1 VTVDLD
7 REPEEKT
14 GQEEEGDKE
23 DENSPFTKEFE
34 E

>member
-14 GQEEEGDKE
+14 CQEEEGDKE